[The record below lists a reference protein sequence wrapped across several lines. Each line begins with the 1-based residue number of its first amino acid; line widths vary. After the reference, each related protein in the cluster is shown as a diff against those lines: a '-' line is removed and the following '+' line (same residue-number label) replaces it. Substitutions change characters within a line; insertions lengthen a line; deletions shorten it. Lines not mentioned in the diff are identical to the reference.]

1 MQTHCR
7 SERTIPKLKVIL
19 HQLEQP
25 LQLPAQNK
33 TIADTPRKMNHI
45 GRQALVISNKQEIR
59 PCKSDRKATC
69 TLEGGENK
77 RPQANL
83 DNLTTRTS
91 AGNYQK
97 IRRQVGLQQPEKD
110 LQYEKDLL
118 SQLIKGKCGQLP
130 VPESTPLSSML

>member
-1 MQTHCR
+1 MH
-7 SERTIPKLKVIL
+7 
-19 HQLEQP
+19 
-25 LQLPAQNK
+25 LPPQSK
-33 TIADTPRKMNHI
+33 TIVDTPRKKNYI

-59 PCKSDRKATC
+59 PCKSDRKATS

-130 VPESTPLSSML
+130 AP